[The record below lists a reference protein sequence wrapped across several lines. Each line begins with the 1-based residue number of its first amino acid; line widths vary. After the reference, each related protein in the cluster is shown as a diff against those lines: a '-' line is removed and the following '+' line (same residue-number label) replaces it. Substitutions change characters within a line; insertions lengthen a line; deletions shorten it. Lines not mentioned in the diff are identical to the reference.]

1 MKTISTVLTKN
12 ALASLGVGSFLFS
25 DVSDLTML
33 TSDNYRK
40 VEFDSDEYQALKVSI
55 AMTGVREPIKLIY
68 DISTKTL
75 AVIAGH
81 HRTAV
86 VAELRSV
93 GNYTQLPLVVQ
104 VINERDEKLNANIA
118 VSSAVS
124 NIAKVNLKSIDRA
137 EAMKKML
144 DSGMRIVDIANAL
157 GLNRKVIERSLN
169 VAALPDDLKDIV
181 KSGAVKESKLHALAQ
196 KYKNDINDG
205 LSDVDAKRLFIDALD
220 GGAEDGG
227 KIKRVSKTKLDISAI
242 ESELTKAGFKKEAVV
257 KVMGVLENCIK

>member
-1 MKTISTVLTKN
+1 MKTTTTVLTKN
-12 ALASLGVGSFLFS
+12 VLSVMSVGSYLFS
-25 DVSDLTML
+25 DVSDLALL
-33 TSDNYRK
+33 TGDNYRN
-40 VEFDSDEYQALKVSI
+40 VDFDSDEYQALKVSI
-55 AMTGVREPIKLIY
+55 AMAGVREPIKSIY
-68 DISTKTL
+68 DISTKKL
-75 AVIAGH
+75 SIVAGH

-124 NIAKVNLKSIDRA
+124 NIAKVSLRSIDRA

-144 DSGMRIVDIANAL
+144 DSGMRVVDIANAL

-169 VAALPDDLKDIV
+169 VAALPDELKDVI
-181 KSGAVKESKLHALAQ
+181 KNAAVKESKLHALAQ

-205 LSDVDAKRLFIDALD
+205 LSDADAKRLFLSLIH
-220 GGAEDGG
+220 
-227 KIKRVSKTKLDISAI
+227 I
-242 ESELTKAGFKKEAVV
+242 
-257 KVMGVLENCIK
+257 